1 MLEYARMYHGA
12 TELRRLYR
20 GSTLLW
26 EKPEA
31 AAGLA
36 PWGTNWLLYGRADDA
51 VMAYLQPG
59 IYLHSPARWIAYG
72 FTCAESPEKV
82 DFTRI
87 KNVRAYGSFVSDPS
101 WNLLGGIAA
110 LPYTHSTHLNESITA
125 TKLVV
130 AAAGSSFIDLDC
142 TGIGGNQ
149 ILLLYADI
157 GAEMTFTQL
166 EFTAY
171 PDADVTDLS
180 EAVWELRNFEYP
192 ATTVITCNQTATVP
206 SGASSIAVHTQLSG
220 GASKSCAVFLDTAG
234 DVIGYGD
241 GWQGSEQDTDHLCS
255 YRQSIPAGTASVV
268 IAVGYAPDMTR
279 TMTPQEM
286 VRCVVCFD

>member
-149 ILLLYADI
+149 ILLLYADMCGNCGI
-157 GAEMTFTQL
+157 
-166 EFTAY
+166 
-171 PDADVTDLS
+171 
-180 EAVWELRNFEYP
+180 
-192 ATTVITCNQTATVP
+192 
-206 SGASSIAVHTQLSG
+206 SSILQPRSSPAIRQQQSRRGRAASRCIRSFLAVRRSR
-220 GASKSCAVFLDTAG
+220 AR
-234 DVIGYGD
+234 
-241 GWQGSEQDTDHLCS
+241 CS
-255 YRQSIPAGTASVV
+255 SIQPV
-268 IAVGYAPDMTR
+268 M
-279 TMTPQEM
+279 
-286 VRCVVCFD
+286 